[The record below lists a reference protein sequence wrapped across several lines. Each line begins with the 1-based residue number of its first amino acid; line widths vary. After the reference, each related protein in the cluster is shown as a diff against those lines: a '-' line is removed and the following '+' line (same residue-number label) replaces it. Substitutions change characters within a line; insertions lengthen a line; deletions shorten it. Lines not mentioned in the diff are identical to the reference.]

1 MVIDLRSDTFTLPSP
16 EMLEVILTAKLGDD
30 VWRED
35 PTVIKLEALAAKK
48 LGKEAGLLVTSGT
61 QGNLVS
67 IMTHLNRGD
76 GIVLEAECHTYLFEA
91 GGFTSVVGAYPF
103 LVKGNNGVMNPKDVE
118 EILTRPYNEH
128 CVQPK
133 LLCIENTHNTGGGAV
148 IPKENIDTLAKIAHE
163 NNVAVHI
170 DGARIFN
177 AAIASGTPASSL
189 VENADSV
196 QMCLSKGLGC
206 PVGSVIVGTEEFIHR
221 ARKNRKIVGGSMRQA
236 GIIAAPG
243 IYALNNMIDRL
254 AEDHLHAKLITD
266 ELKAKVPNIK
276 IKPVETNLIVIDLSE
291 TPWTAQEIQDRFED
305 KGIKMASMGKYLL
318 RMVTYFGISKEDI
331 DTIVATIPE
340 IFQ

>member
-35 PTVIKLEALAAKK
+35 PTVIELEALAAKK

-103 LVKGNNGVMNPKDVE
+103 LVKGNNGVMDPKDVE

-221 ARKNRKIVGGSMRQA
+221 ARKNRKIVGGGMRQA

-291 TPWTAQEIQDRFED
+291 TPWTAQEIQDRFEV

>member
-1 MVIDLRSDTFTLPSP
+1 MTIDLRSDTFTLPSP
-16 EMLEVILTAKLGDD
+16 KMLETILTAKLGDD

-35 PTVIKLEALAAKK
+35 PTVIELEALAAKK

-76 GIVLEAECHTYLFEA
+76 GIVLEAECHTYLYEA
-91 GGFTSVVGAYPF
+91 GGITSVVGAYPF
-103 LVKGNNGVMNPKDVE
+103 LIKGKNGVMDPKDVE
-118 EILTRPYNEH
+118 KIVTRPYNVH

-133 LLCIENTHNTGGGAV
+133 LLCLENTHNTGGGKV
-148 IPKENIDTLAKIAHE
+148 IPKENTDALAKIAHE
-163 NNVAVHI
+163 NEVAVHV

-177 AAIASGTPASSL
+177 AAVASGIPASKL

-206 PVGSVIVGTEEFIHR
+206 PVGSLIVGTEEFIHK

-254 AEDHLHAKLITD
+254 AEDHMHAKLIAN
-266 ELKAKVPNIK
+266 ELEKIPNIQLR
-276 IKPVETNLIVIDLSE
+276 PVETNLIIADLSKSK
-291 TPWTAQEIQDRFED
+291 WTAPGIAKKFEN
-305 KGIKMASMGKYLL
+305 KGIKVSLMGEYLF
-318 RMVTYFGISKEDI
+318 RMVTYLNISRSDI
-331 DTIVATIPE
+331 DTVVTTIPE
-340 IFQ
+340 VFQ